1 MLDNVMMIEFENAQ
15 GAEMVALFDIRV
27 ESEESVR
34 DYLKHHYPFITHRNI
49 IVIYKEQFQNVF
61 KVSE

>member
-1 MLDNVMMIEFENAQ
+1 MDHIMMIEFENAQ
-15 GAEMVALFDIRV
+15 GAEMVALFDNRV

-61 KVSE
+61 KVSK